1 MGKGKKYKIPQK
13 EKEILDRYA
22 QLKYKT
28 DVLGPGSA
36 LTLQTH
42 TNSSRL
48 IMVNHQIGHAVNIRD
63 PEPALVST
71 GFENILAEESI
82 MTEKA
87 DRSYRIMHILMKN
100 AYNGIIIGYN
110 EETRH
115 YHAWRRK
122 EIEEHSEGF
131 ATRYKNSLIDS
142 LEEGDVIKKGAYLT
156 KSEALDKYGN
166 YCLGRNLNTVYI
178 ISPTVL
184 EDGIGLMNGAE
195 KKMVTSR
202 CFTISIPLNDNEVL
216 LNLYGDKTVYKTF
229 PNVGEKIKGGILAAV
244 RTIDNAKAPYSL
256 KDRSLRETEE
266 GDRKY
271 NQTGRVIDIRVRYN
285 KDRSSLIDAKT
296 NRQVNSVY
304 IEQQEYYLQVY
315 KIMNEIVKNAEDE
328 GYTYSDEFSLICS
341 EARNYVDASAFFSDF
356 NENIFGN
363 MIIDFTVVDEE
374 PMAPGS
380 KMVGRSGNKGVISRI
395 FTPEESWFMEDGT
408 PVEVLVAAL
417 GVVGR
422 LNPSQLNEHSINDLT
437 TTARRRMTAVEDV
450 DEKFK
455 ILYDLLVILNEDEAK
470 DLKKYFK
477 NLDDKDKKKFCKNV
491 EQNGIYVVQDPIEN
505 VNILDLEKAYEKY
518 PANWQRIVFPDGS
531 RSIRKLLC
539 AKVYYLRLKQDPKDK
554 YSARGRG
561 PVNALHG
568 MPNKSSRKK
577 KFLDLFSDV
586 PVRLGNAEI
595 DVLNNCNEP
604 EAVADYMAENSTS
617 VAAKDLM
624 AKAYTIDPTEED
636 DFFDAEEL
644 IDSVDLM
651 EGMSKSNADMMYAH
665 LQVLGSTLEFIYE
678 GDEDTDD
685 EGLVQVT
692 GDPDDMNEDDETD
705 TDTEDDI
712 DEFEE

>member
-437 TTARRRMTAVEDV
+437 TTARRRMATVEDV

-455 ILYDLLVILNEDEAK
+455 ILYDLLIILNEDEAK

-644 IDSVDLM
+644 IDGVDLM

-685 EGLVQVT
+685 EDLIQVT
-692 GDPDDMNEDDETD
+692 GDPDDTNEDDE

>member
-437 TTARRRMTAVEDV
+437 TTARRRMAAVEDV

-455 ILYDLLVILNEDEAK
+455 ILYDLLIILNEDEAK

-644 IDSVDLM
+644 IDGVDLM

-685 EGLVQVT
+685 EDLIQVT
-692 GDPDDMNEDDETD
+692 GDPDDTNEDDE

>member
-437 TTARRRMTAVEDV
+437 TTARRRMAAVEDV

-455 ILYDLLVILNEDEAK
+455 ILYDLLIILNEDEAK

-644 IDSVDLM
+644 IDGVDLM

-685 EGLVQVT
+685 EDLVQVT